1 MAEAPIVPMR
11 PIARLKNVARRRV
24 RILVPFI
31 VYRPQRAHRAPDVR
45 MLANLTCQ
53 FREQN
58 WQTFG
63 VDLTINHCVMA
74 ITQII
79 MHEARYTQ
87 VAPDRLKNS

>member
-1 MAEAPIVPMR
+1 
-11 PIARLKNVARRRV
+11 
-24 RILVPFI
+24 
-31 VYRPQRAHRAPDVR
+31 